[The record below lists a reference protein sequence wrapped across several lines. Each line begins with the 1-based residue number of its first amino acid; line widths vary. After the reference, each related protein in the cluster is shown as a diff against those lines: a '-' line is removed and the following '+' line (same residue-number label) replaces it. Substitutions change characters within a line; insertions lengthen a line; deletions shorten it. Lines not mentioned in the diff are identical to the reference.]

1 VSRAGHD
8 LRLVATDLD
17 GTIASG
23 YPPATSE
30 RTATAL
36 RRLAAIGIP
45 LVLVTARPPR
55 SVRSIARQLGGHGL
69 VICAN
74 GALVYDPATDGIIRD
89 HSLPPDTA
97 RQIIEA
103 LRRALPEIA
112 FAVEVGVRCG
122 HEPAFVPGEPPPADT
137 LIATAEELVE
147 APVAKLLARH
157 PSYDTDTL
165 VEIARRLVGHL
176 APVHNSGGERLL
188 EFSAPGVSKASAL
201 EQLVAEVGVPAE
213 AVVAFGDMPNDI
225 PMLAWAGRGVAVANA
240 HPDVLAM
247 ADDVC
252 GACDDDGVARY
263 LGELLPP
270 QPGEPLPA
278 ALPT

>member
-1 VSRAGHD
+1 MVADEQAGHSGHD

-23 YPPATSE
+23 YPPTTSQ

-36 RRLAAIGIP
+36 QGLAGVGIA

-55 SVRSIARQLGGHGL
+55 SVRLIARQLGGHGL

-74 GALVYDPATDGIIRD
+74 GALVYDPATDGIVRD
-89 HSLPPDTA
+89 HSLAPDTA
-97 RQIIEA
+97 RQIVDV
-103 LRRALPEIA
+103 LRRELPDLA
-112 FAVEVGVRCG
+112 FAVEAGAHFG
-122 HEPAFVPGEPPPADT
+122 HEPAFVPGEPPRPET
-137 LIATAEELVE
+137 LIAEVAELIVT
-147 APVAKLLARH
+147 PVAKLLARH

-165 VEIARRLVGHL
+165 VEMASHLVGDL

-188 EFSAPGVSKASAL
+188 EFSAPGVSKAMAL
-201 EQLVAEVGVPAE
+201 EGVAGDLGVPSE

-247 ADDVC
+247 ADDTC
-252 GACDDDGVARY
+252 GPCDADGVAHY
-263 LGELLPP
+263 LDDLF
-270 QPGEPLPA
+270 PA
-278 ALPT
+278 